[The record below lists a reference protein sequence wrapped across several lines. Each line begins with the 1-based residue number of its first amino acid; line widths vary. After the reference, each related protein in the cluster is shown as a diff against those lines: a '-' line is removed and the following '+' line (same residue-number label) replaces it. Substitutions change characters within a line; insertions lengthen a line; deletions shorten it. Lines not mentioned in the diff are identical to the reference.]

1 MATIISPGRAAELH
15 AAVVEAC
22 NQVGVDPS
30 GAELIKYTVNAVYTL
45 RAPVVVRVGSG
56 GIGQYRGTRLIK
68 AADWLTKHDAP
79 TIRLVEAQQPVCLGD
94 FTVTFWHKVHQH
106 VRWAASEL
114 AQPLRAL
121 HQLLTDDADL
131 PFWDPFETARHHLA
145 AADRGI
151 SAGNLQWL
159 EDAWS
164 EAEQNYRTAYFS
176 LPFAVIHGDPH
187 IGNLLVDDCSRI
199 VLCDLDESGI
209 GPMAWDLVPQA
220 VGATRFDRADF
231 YWDFATAYGMDV
243 RDLPEWPVLARIR
256 ELIMVTS
263 VIPDLGQRPGIAAE
277 QAHRLAS
284 LRFGDDAT
292 VWHPYQ

>member
-15 AAVVEAC
+15 AAVIEAC
-22 NQVGVDPS
+22 NQMGVDPF

-45 RAPVVVRVGSG
+45 SAPIVVRVGSG
-56 GIGQYRGTRLIK
+56 GIGHYRGARLIET
-68 AADWLTKHDAP
+68 ADWLTKHDAP
-79 TIRLVEAQQPVCLGD
+79 TIRLVEGQQPVCVGD
-94 FTVTFWHKVHQH
+94 FTVTFWHKVHRR
-106 VRWAASEL
+106 VRWTASDL

-121 HQLLTDDADL
+121 HQLPTDDADL
-131 PFWDPFETARHHLA
+131 PGWDPFETARHRLA
-145 AADRGI
+145 AADSGI
-151 SAGNLQWL
+151 SGDDLQWL
-159 EDAWS
+159 RDAWF
-164 EAEQNYRTAYFS
+164 EAEQNYRTADFS

-187 IGNLLVDDCSRI
+187 IGNLLVDNRDRI

-231 YWDFATAYGMDV
+231 YRDFAAAYGVDV

-263 VIPDLGQRPGIAAE
+263 VLPDLGQRPGIAAE

-284 LRFGDDAT
+284 LRSRDAAS